1 LVAFNPQEANMTTH
15 WLLTSAVVLALA
27 TPAWA
32 QTTTDQPATTPPP
45 AEETGS
51 QPTTQAEGTAG
62 TEPQAAQPEATAPAA
77 GTTGPEETII
87 PEQAETQLLA
97 ADLMGASVFGPDG
110 KEVGAVEDL
119 ILDKQLTV
127 AGVVVGVGGFLGIGK
142 KEVGLDWEQAKL
154 VESPDTAAKK
164 IMIGMTKADLEAAP
178 DFKTKAEREAEEQ
191 AAAQQQLQ
199 QQTVPPAQPSQ

>member
-1 LVAFNPQEANMTTH
+1 MTTH
-15 WLLTSAVVLALA
+15 WLFTSAVVLALA

-45 AEETGS
+45 AEEMGS
-51 QPTTQAEGTAG
+51 QQPTTQPEGTAG

-77 GTTGPEETII
+77 GTTGPEQTII

-119 ILDKQLTV
+119 ILDEQQKIT
-127 AGVVVGVGGFLGIGK
+127 GVVVGVGGFLGIGK
-142 KEVGLDWEQAKL
+142 KEVGLNWEQAKL
-154 VESPDTAAKK
+154 VESADTGTK
-164 IMIGMTKADLEAAP
+164 MITIGLTKADLEAAP

-191 AAAQQQLQ
+191 AAAQQQQLQQQQQ

>member
-1 LVAFNPQEANMTTH
+1 MTTH

-51 QPTTQAEGTAG
+51 QPTTQPEGTAG
-62 TEPQAAQPEATAPAA
+62 TAPQAAQPEATTAPAA
-77 GTTGPEETII
+77 GTTGAEQTIK
-87 PEQAETQLLA
+87 PEQAETELLA

-119 ILDKQLTV
+119 ILDKQLKV

-154 VESPDTAAKK
+154 VESADTGTKTIA
-164 IMIGMTKADLEAAP
+164 IGLTKADLEAAP
-178 DFKTKAEREAEEQ
+178 DFKTKAEREAEEL
-191 AAAQQQLQ
+191 AAAQQQQLQQQQQ

>member
-1 LVAFNPQEANMTTH
+1 MTTH
-15 WLLTSAVVLALA
+15 WLLTSAVVLTLA

-45 AEETGS
+45 TEETGS
-51 QPTTQAEGTAG
+51 QPTTQPEGTAG
-62 TEPQAAQPEATAPAA
+62 TEPQAAQPETTAPAA
-77 GTTGPEETII
+77 GTTGSEETII

-110 KEVGAVEDL
+110 MEVGAVEDL
-119 ILDKQLTV
+119 ILDKQLKV

-154 VESPDTAAKK
+154 VESADTGTKT
-164 IMIGMTKADLEAAP
+164 ITIGLTKADLEAAP
-178 DFKTKAEREAEEQ
+178 DFKTKGEREAEEQ
-191 AAAQQQLQ
+191 AAAQQQQLQQQQQQQQ

>member
-1 LVAFNPQEANMTTH
+1 MTTH
-15 WLLTSAVVLALA
+15 WLFTSAVVLTLA

-51 QPTTQAEGTAG
+51 QPTTQPEGTAG

-87 PEQAETQLLA
+87 PEQAETQLLGE
-97 ADLMGASVFGPDG
+97 DLMGAKVFGRDG
-110 KEVGAVEDL
+110 EEVGAVEDL
-119 ILDKQLTV
+119 ILDEQQKIT
-127 AGVVVGVGGFLGIGK
+127 GVVVGVGGFLGIGK
-142 KEVGLDWEQAKL
+142 KEVGVDWEQAKL
-154 VESPDTAAKK
+154 VESADTGTK
-164 IMIGMTKADLEAAP
+164 MITIGLTKADLEAAP

-191 AAAQQQLQ
+191 AAAQQQQLQQQQQ

>member
-1 LVAFNPQEANMTTH
+1 MTTH
-15 WLLTSAVVLALA
+15 WLFTSAVILTLA

-45 AEETGS
+45 PAEEMGS
-51 QPTTQAEGTAG
+51 QPTTQPEGTAG
-62 TEPQAAQPEATAPAA
+62 TEPAQPEATAPAA
-77 GTTGPEETII
+77 GTTGPEQTII

-97 ADLMGASVFGPDG
+97 EDLMGARVFGRDG
-110 KEVGAVEDL
+110 EEVGAVEDL
-119 ILDKQLTV
+119 ILDEQEKI

-142 KEVGLDWEQAKL
+142 KEVGLSWEQAKL
-154 VESPDTAAKK
+154 VESADTGTK
-164 IMIGMTKADLEAAP
+164 MITIGLTKADLEAAP

-191 AAAQQQLQ
+191 AAAQQQQLQQQQQ

>member
-1 LVAFNPQEANMTTH
+1 MTTH
-15 WLLTSAVVLALA
+15 WLFTSAVVLTLA

-51 QPTTQAEGTAG
+51 QPTTQPEGTAG

-87 PEQAETQLLA
+87 PEQAETQLLGE
-97 ADLMGASVFGPDG
+97 DLMGAKVFGRDG
-110 KEVGAVEDL
+110 EEIGAVEDL
-119 ILDKQLTV
+119 ILDEQEKI

-142 KEVGLDWEQAKL
+142 KEVGLNWEQAKL
-154 VESPDTAAKK
+154 VESADTGTK
-164 IMIGMTKADLEAAP
+164 MITIGLTKADLEAAP

-191 AAAQQQLQ
+191 AAAQQQQLQQQQQ

>member
-1 LVAFNPQEANMTTH
+1 MTTH

-51 QPTTQAEGTAG
+51 QPTTQPEGTAG
-62 TEPQAAQPEATAPAA
+62 TAPQASQPEATTAPAA
-77 GTTGPEETII
+77 GTTGAEQTIK
-87 PEQAETQLLA
+87 PEQAETELLA

-119 ILDKQLTV
+119 ILDKQLKV

-154 VESPDTAAKK
+154 VESADTGTQM
-164 IMIGMTKADLEAAP
+164 ITIGMTKADLEAAP
-178 DFKTKAEREAEEQ
+178 DFTTKEEREAEEQ

-199 QQTVPPAQPSQ
+199 QQQQQQTVPPPQPSQ

>member
-1 LVAFNPQEANMTTH
+1 MTTH
-15 WLLTSAVVLALA
+15 WLFTSAVVLTLA

-45 AEETGS
+45 PAES
-51 QPTTQAEGTAG
+51 QPTTQPEGTAG
-62 TEPQAAQPEATAPAA
+62 TAPQAAQPEATTAPAA
-77 GTTGPEETII
+77 GTTGPEQTIK
-87 PEQAETQLLA
+87 PEQAETEVLA
-97 ADLMGASVFGPDG
+97 EDLVGSKVFGPDG

-119 ILDKQLTV
+119 ILDEQQKI

-142 KEVGLDWEQAKL
+142 KEVGLNWEQAKL
-154 VESPDTAAKK
+154 VESEGTATKR
-164 IMIGMTKADLEAAP
+164 IMISLTKADLEAAP

-191 AAAQQQLQ
+191 AAAQQQQLQQQQQ